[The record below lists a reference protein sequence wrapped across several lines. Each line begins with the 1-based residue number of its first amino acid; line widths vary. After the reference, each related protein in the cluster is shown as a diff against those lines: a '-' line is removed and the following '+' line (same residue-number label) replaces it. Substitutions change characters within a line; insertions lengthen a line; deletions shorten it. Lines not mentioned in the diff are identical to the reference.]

1 MREHEFVEMSF
12 LQLSG
17 AVETDSSL
25 VVVQKHVI
33 YIGRNCLW

>member
-25 VVVQKHVI
+25 VVVQKRDLH
-33 YIGRNCLW
+33 W